1 MVPCSILHPRDYP
14 NFYTR
19 LYAFLT
25 RDVLHLKHR
34 ARFFRLT
41 GPFLSSSC
49 VPPMLRFFP
58 AKKSQSSAR
67 DPPGIHRQT
76 TLPPV
81 SFFPANRDHHDHHIH
96 VLYILKLHP
105 ACIAMIHHDSGIPVW
120 SVFTVTPSFHTSHLV
135 GIPDPF
141 DAQESSPYTTNA
153 LSSTLA
159 RIFSEA
165 FTKPVYAME
174 DFLSHTYGT
183 VRTFWSPVVSF

>member
-1 MVPCSILHPRDYP
+1 MSHPRDYP

-25 RDVLHLKHR
+25 RDVLHLNHR

-41 GPFLSSSC
+41 GLFLSSSC
-49 VPPMLRFFP
+49 ALPMLRFFP

-67 DPPGIHRQT
+67 DPPGMLRQT

-81 SFFPANRDHHDHHIH
+81 LFCPASRDRHDHPIH
-96 VLYILKLHP
+96 VQYSEAPSGLHG
-105 ACIAMIHHDSGIPVW
+105 HDPPRLTGIPVW